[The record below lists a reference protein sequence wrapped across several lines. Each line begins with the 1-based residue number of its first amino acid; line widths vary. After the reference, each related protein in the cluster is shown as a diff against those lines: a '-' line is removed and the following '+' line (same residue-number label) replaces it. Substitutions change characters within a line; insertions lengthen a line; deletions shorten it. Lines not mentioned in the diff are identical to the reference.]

1 MSHQSQLIS
10 LLEEADKQIKE
21 RASSEQLKR
30 LKEARSR
37 YREEV
42 IECVRNCAW

>member
-21 RASSEQLKR
+21 RASSEQLKH
-30 LKEARSR
+30 LKEARSG
-37 YREEV
+37 YREKV
-42 IECVRNCAW
+42 IECVRHCAW